1 MKINIKELDEI
12 ILKDISGAVKNSK
25 SKWPLLLDSN
35 DVACTYLRYRDTNY
49 VNCLNLQAMKAEM
62 LRKAIIGAIRFGKPL
77 VLDVMQYDQEL
88 LELLRMSVNEIG
100 GGLFE
105 ELVDKSLVEGERYL
119 RLVRPDIDGKDYE
132 AQNFSEMRLRN
143 FKVLFLTANP
153 YPADAFIRMTMPVK
167 IVTSSNKPIDEL
179 DFF

>member
-1 MKINIKELDEI
+1 
-12 ILKDISGAVKNSK
+12 
-25 SKWPLLLDSN
+25 
-35 DVACTYLRYRDTNY
+35 
-49 VNCLNLQAMKAEM
+49 
-62 LRKAIIGAIRFGKPL
+62 
-77 VLDVMQYDQEL
+77 
-88 LELLRMSVNEIG
+88 MSVNEIG